1 VRKYRRVKRG
11 YRRRRQLLLLF
22 VSSSSSRRDALGKEE
37 EEQKNK
43 FAESYLAPVAFVF
56 NARLDSLSLFKMSLF
71 KVFEPRMEPDSL
83 AEEEEKENAFG
94 ANLSILTLLTAS
106 HRLELVFEEVA
117 REDAE
122 TRTPHGC
129 AIDCII
135 CVNY

>member
-1 VRKYRRVKRG
+1 M
-11 YRRRRQLLLLF
+11 LLF
-22 VSSSSSRRDALGKEE
+22 VSSSSRRDALGKE

-83 AEEEEKENAFG
+83 AEEEEKEENAFG

>member
-1 VRKYRRVKRG
+1 
-11 YRRRRQLLLLF
+11 LLLLF
-22 VSSSSSRRDALGKEE
+22 VSSSSRRDALGKE

-56 NARLDSLSLFKMSLF
+56 NARLDSLSLFKISLF
-71 KVFEPRMEPDSL
+71 KVFEPRMERDSL
-83 AEEEEKENAFG
+83 AEEEKEENAFG
-94 ANLSILTLLTAS
+94 ANLSILTLTAS
-106 HRLELVFEEVA
+106 HLLELVFEEVA

>member
-1 VRKYRRVKRG
+1 M
-11 YRRRRQLLLLF
+11 LLF
-22 VSSSSSRRDALGKEE
+22 VSSSSRRDALGKE

-94 ANLSILTLLTAS
+94 ANLSILTAS
-106 HRLELVFEEVA
+106 HLLELVFEEVA

>member
-1 VRKYRRVKRG
+1 
-11 YRRRRQLLLLF
+11 
-22 VSSSSSRRDALGKEE
+22 
-37 EEQKNK
+37 
-43 FAESYLAPVAFVF
+43 
-56 NARLDSLSLFKMSLF
+56 
-71 KVFEPRMEPDSL
+71 MEPDSL

-135 CVNY
+135 CVNYQCLRLCVNKSLFSSREVRRGALVRNNKEENKWKNGEVGGDAFLTDICKRVFAVVEHLTGNTNTLAD

>member
-1 VRKYRRVKRG
+1 M
-11 YRRRRQLLLLF
+11 LLF
-22 VSSSSSRRDALGKEE
+22 VSSSSRRDALGKE

-83 AEEEEKENAFG
+83 AEEEEKEENAFG
-94 ANLSILTLLTAS
+94 ANLSILTLTAS
-106 HRLELVFEEVA
+106 HLLELVFEEVA

>member
-1 VRKYRRVKRG
+1 M
-11 YRRRRQLLLLF
+11 LLF
-22 VSSSSSRRDALGKEE
+22 VSSSSRRDALGKEE

-83 AEEEEKENAFG
+83 AEEEEKEENAFG
-94 ANLSILTLLTAS
+94 ANLSILTLTAS
-106 HRLELVFEEVA
+106 HLLELVFEEVA

>member
-1 VRKYRRVKRG
+1 
-11 YRRRRQLLLLF
+11 
-22 VSSSSSRRDALGKEE
+22 
-37 EEQKNK
+37 
-43 FAESYLAPVAFVF
+43 
-56 NARLDSLSLFKMSLF
+56 
-71 KVFEPRMEPDSL
+71 MEPDSL

-94 ANLSILTLLTAS
+94 ANLSILTAS

>member
-1 VRKYRRVKRG
+1 
-11 YRRRRQLLLLF
+11 LLLLF
-22 VSSSSSRRDALGKEE
+22 VSSSSRRDALGKRRRT
-37 EEQKNK
+37 KDK

-56 NARLDSLSLFKMSLF
+56 NARFDSLSLFKMSLF
-71 KVFEPRMEPDSL
+71 KVFEPRMERDSL
-83 AEEEEKENAFG
+83 AEEEKENAFG
-94 ANLSILTLLTAS
+94 ANLSVLTLTAS
-106 HRLELVFEEVA
+106 HLLELFFEEVA

>member
-1 VRKYRRVKRG
+1 M
-11 YRRRRQLLLLF
+11 LLF
-22 VSSSSSRRDALGKEE
+22 VSTSSSRRDALGKE

-94 ANLSILTLLTAS
+94 ANLSILTAS

>member
-1 VRKYRRVKRG
+1 
-11 YRRRRQLLLLF
+11 
-22 VSSSSSRRDALGKEE
+22 
-37 EEQKNK
+37 
-43 FAESYLAPVAFVF
+43 
-56 NARLDSLSLFKMSLF
+56 
-71 KVFEPRMEPDSL
+71 MEPDSL
-83 AEEEEKENAFG
+83 AEEEEKEENAFG

>member
-1 VRKYRRVKRG
+1 
-11 YRRRRQLLLLF
+11 LLLF
-22 VSSSSSRRDALGKEE
+22 VSSSSRRDALGKE

-94 ANLSILTLLTAS
+94 ANLSILTFTAS
-106 HRLELVFEEVA
+106 HLLELVFEEVA
-117 REDAE
+117 REEAK